1 MNFIVAELFELQKLL
16 KDQTSTDRDLLIMK
30 GNAIRRSCRSDQSCL
45 RRQVME
51 LNNPALSL
59 VLASSSRAFLRYNC
73 RGLRGISNA
82 AYNAPYS
89 NQPARNLQTIFE
101 QSSISVMQFERILAE
116 IDSGI
121 KKAYLAAGVGETNRQ
136 VIEKEMLIAADVP
149 EILVGVVHHLLHITL
164 ESLSHEVD
172 LGELYFRDHSWLGLT
187 DDRRSDAFR
196 QNSVIDAIRK
206 IVLGEHVRVR
216 RCTRCCAIMEDLLPQ
231 RGGNLWMTNMQRMCL
246 CGSSWMLISQGY

>member
-1 MNFIVAELFELQKLL
+1 
-16 KDQTSTDRDLLIMK
+16 
-30 GNAIRRSCRSDQSCL
+30 
-45 RRQVME
+45 ME

-82 AYNAPYS
+82 AYNAPYL

-121 KKAYLAAGVGETNRQ
+121 KKAYLAAGVGETDRQ

-164 ESLSHEVD
+164 ENLSHEVD
-172 LGELYFRDHSWLGLT
+172 LGELYFKDHSWLGLT

-231 RGGNLWMTNMQRMCL
+231 RGSNLWMTNMQRMCL
-246 CGSSWMLISQGY
+246 CGSSWMLISQEY